1 MIFTTSITSSAFKL
15 TAMKKILSACLLIS
29 LFACNNQNSNST
41 EKKYTKNNVAADNV
55 STSNCGSLIL
65 FKKGAVIEGTSY
77 DANGKQT
84 HKEIT
89 TVTDVSEEGG
99 MLIAKSSSLTNSVA
113 GEKTINLV
121 YKCDGTNLYLDINA
135 MLANFA
141 GMGKVKGDVKPVQFP
156 INISE
161 GQTLPEASYTISMD
175 RGAMKM
181 DITSTIKNRTVG
193 AKEKITTTAGTWDC
207 YKVNNDLDS
216 DVQGLDEQT
225 KKIMDA
231 VKAKTKMSMVM
242 WYTPELGI
250 VRTEMYSNGKL
261 NSRTEITAIKN

>member
-1 MIFTTSITSSAFKL
+1 
-15 TAMKKILSACLLIS
+15 MKKIFAACLLFS

-41 EKKYTKNNVAADNV
+41 EKKSTENVVTADNA
-55 STSNCGSLIL
+55 STGNCGSLIL

-84 HKEIT
+84 YKETT

-99 MLIAKSSSLTNSVA
+99 VLIATSSSVTNGTT

-121 YKCDGTNLYLDINA
+121 YKCDGTNLFMDINA

-193 AKEKITTTAGTWDC
+193 AKEKITTTAGSWDC
-207 YKVNNDLDS
+207 YKVSNDVDS

-231 VKAKTKMSMVM
+231 VKDKTKMSMVM
-242 WYTPELGI
+242 WYTPELGV
-250 VRTEMYSNGKL
+250 VRTVMYINGKL
-261 NSRTEITAIKN
+261 NSRTDITAIKN

>member
-1 MIFTTSITSSAFKL
+1 MIFTTIISSAFKS
-15 TAMKKILSACLLIS
+15 TVMKKIFSACLLFS

-41 EKKYTKNNVAADNV
+41 EKKSTGNLVTADNA
-55 STSNCGSLIL
+55 STGNCGSLIL

-84 HKEIT
+84 HQETT

-99 MLIAKSSSLTNSVA
+99 VLIATSSSLTNGAA

-121 YKCDGTNLYLDINA
+121 YKCDGTNLFMDINA

-141 GMGKVKGDVKPVQFP
+141 GMGKIKGDVKPVQFP

-175 RGAMKM
+175 RGATKM

-207 YKVNNDLDS
+207 YKVNNDLES
-216 DVQGLDEQT
+216 DVQGLDEET

-231 VKAKTKMSMVM
+231 VKDKTKMSMVM
-242 WYTPELGI
+242 WYTPELGV
-250 VRTEMYSNGKL
+250 VRTDMYINGKL
-261 NSRTEITAIKN
+261 NSRSDITAIKN

>member
-1 MIFTTSITSSAFKL
+1 MNKL
-15 TAMKKILSACLLIS
+15 LSACLLIS
-29 LFACNNQNSNST
+29 VFACNNQNSNST
-41 EKKYTKNNVAADNV
+41 EKKSQEDKVVANNAA
-55 STSNCGSLIL
+55 TGNCGSLIL
-65 FKKGAVIEGTSY
+65 FKKGAVVEGTSY

-84 HKEIT
+84 HKETT
-89 TVTDVSEEGG
+89 TVTDVTEEGG
-99 MLIAKSSSLTNSVA
+99 MLIAKSSSLTNGVA
-113 GEKTINLV
+113 GNKTINLV

-141 GMGKVKGDVKPVQFP
+141 GMGSVKGDIKPVQFP

-175 RGAMKM
+175 RGAVKM

-193 AKEKITTTAGTWDC
+193 AKEKIKTTAGTWDC
-207 YKVNNDLDS
+207 YKVNSDMDS

-242 WYTPELGI
+242 WYTPEIGI

-261 NSRTEITAIKN
+261 NSSSDITGIKN

>member
-1 MIFTTSITSSAFKL
+1 
-15 TAMKKILSACLLIS
+15 MKKIFAACLLFS

-41 EKKYTKNNVAADNV
+41 KKKSTENVVTADNA
-55 STSNCGSLIL
+55 STGNCGSLIL

-84 HKEIT
+84 YKETT
-89 TVTDVSEEGG
+89 TVTNVSEEGG
-99 MLIAKSSSLTNSVA
+99 VLIATSSSVTNGTA

-121 YKCDGTNLYLDINA
+121 YKCDGTNLFMDINA

-175 RGAMKM
+175 RGAVQM
-181 DITSTIKNRTVG
+181 DITSTITNRTVG
-193 AKEKITTTAGTWDC
+193 AKEKITTTAGSWDC
-207 YKVNNDLDS
+207 YRVNNDLKS
-216 DVQGLDEQT
+216 DVQGLDEKT

-261 NSRTEITAIKN
+261 NSRTDITSVKE

>member
-1 MIFTTSITSSAFKL
+1 
-15 TAMKKILSACLLIS
+15 MKKILSACLLIS
-29 LFACNNQNSNST
+29 LFACSNQNSNST
-41 EKKYTKNNVAADNV
+41 ENTVAADNA
-55 STSNCGSLIL
+55 STGNCGSLIL
-65 FKKGAVIEGTSY
+65 FKKGAVIESTNY

-84 HKEIT
+84 HKETT
-89 TVTDVSEEGG
+89 TVTDVNEEGG
-99 MLIAKSSSLTNSVA
+99 VLIATSTSLTNGAA

-121 YKCDGTNLYLDINA
+121 YKCDGTNLFMDINA

-207 YKVNNDLDS
+207 YKVNNDLES
-216 DVQGLDEQT
+216 DVQGLDDQT

-231 VKAKTKMSMVM
+231 VKDKTKMSMVM
-242 WYTPELGI
+242 WYTPELGV
-250 VRTEMYSNGKL
+250 VRTEMYINGKL
-261 NSRTEITAIKN
+261 NSRTDITSVKE